1 MTSSDVSFGQA
12 MSGAYNSL
20 VVFRTK
26 EGLWLESENV
36 MVFEAQFPSENKKLQ
51 NGNGI
56 DESVFRG
63 LGKTRKVG
71 ILRGRTDFSTR
82 ASFSEV
88 TESSNF
94 SLKFITD

>member
-1 MTSSDVSFGQA
+1 
-12 MSGAYNSL
+12 
-20 VVFRTK
+20 
-26 EGLWLESENV
+26 
-36 MVFEAQFPSENKKLQ
+36 MVFEPQFPFENKKLQ

-56 DESVFRG
+56 DKSIFRG

-82 ASFSEV
+82 ASLSEV
-88 TESSNF
+88 KESSNF